1 MQMFEL
7 QVPGPAFA
15 SAGHWAE
22 VVQAIVPPP
31 PVQAPPMQIWP
42 LAQTLPQV
50 PQLLGLVMRLASQ
63 PLVTL

>member
-15 SAGHWAE
+15 SGGHWAE
-22 VVQAIVPPP
+22 VVQEIVPPP
-31 PVQAPPMQIWP
+31 PVQAPPMQLWP

-63 PLVTL
+63 PLFTL